1 MEKTLL
7 QVMLAGW
14 YMLIGSIIA
23 LAFTGHFTDGSQLL
37 LIPFCG
43 FGALQT
49 VLELNDL
56 ERVEQ

>member
-1 MEKTLL
+1 MEKTFLKI
-7 QVMLAGW
+7 MLAGW
-14 YMLIGSIIA
+14 FMLIGAIIA

-49 VLELNDL
+49 LLEINDL